1 VVQLAAEKDK
11 LIAELNAQK
20 DHLTTRNEEQAA
32 EIESLKEQLS
42 ERESSQALLA
52 LKGSGLQSTQSGK
65 VSSFF
70 LRVIGKHTCCVVLN
84 SAALD
89 ACNHMNTLRIC
100 KFVTIFSNSP

>member
-1 VVQLAAEKDK
+1 LLPAVVQLAAEKDK

-65 VSSFF
+65 VSSFS
-70 LRVIGKHTCCVVLN
+70 LEQ
-84 SAALD
+84 
-89 ACNHMNTLRIC
+89 
-100 KFVTIFSNSP
+100 